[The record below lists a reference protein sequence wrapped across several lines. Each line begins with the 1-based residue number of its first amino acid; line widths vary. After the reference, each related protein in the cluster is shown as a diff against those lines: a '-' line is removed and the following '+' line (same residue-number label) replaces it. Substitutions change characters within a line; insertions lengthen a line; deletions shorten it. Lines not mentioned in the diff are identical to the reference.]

1 MLQNPDEVIPVQTAT
16 PLQVLMLCAE
26 HGALAGA
33 KVGGMADVL
42 AGLPPAL
49 KACGVQASVVM
60 PGYGFLGQQAHAGDG
75 EQRLVFSVPFRH
87 RMEQISLQRITDPRD
102 GDLCIYLLDN
112 PAWHTAPG
120 QIYVASGD
128 GRPFADD
135 ADRFALFGVAVA
147 EALLQ
152 GLIPKPHVLHLHD
165 WHQGFFALLRS
176 IDPRYGQLK
185 AIPSVL
191 SIHNLALQGTRPLA
205 QEASSLAA
213 WYPWLEKY
221 PAEILDRRYPNCV
234 NPLRAAICL
243 SDRVHLVSP
252 NYCREVL
259 RPSDPITGFVG
270 GEGLEADLQHCD
282 GKQQLVGILNGCDY
296 PDDQEDSRPSIQEL
310 VLGCHR
316 TLTAAQ
322 ANRDTVRAIDFIAAQ
337 RLWQP
342 MEEKAFL
349 LTFVGRLTSQKVAL
363 LCRSLNGKSVLEH
376 ILARL
381 ALFSPAARF
390 FMLGNG
396 DEQIAR
402 AFQQLAARHDNF
414 IFINHFDVKLSELV
428 YRRGDLFLMP
438 SSFEPCGI
446 SQMLA
451 MRSGQPCLVSSV
463 GGLVDTVKD
472 GENGWRFEGDDTDSQ
487 ARALLSK
494 LDFLLETTGTSD
506 WQRVAKAA
514 LDTRFSWEEAAASYL
529 NKLYRPLL
537 GTY

>member
-1 MLQNPDEVIPVQTAT
+1 MQISNAINTEASAHPV
-16 PLQVLMLCAE
+16 QVLMLCAE

-49 KACGVQASVVM
+49 KAKGVQASVVM
-60 PGYGFLGQQAHAGDG
+60 PGYGFLGCQGHGTDEAP
-75 EQRLVFSVPFRH
+75 RRFFSVPFRH
-87 RMEQISLQRITDPRD
+87 GMVQISLQQLPDPRD
-102 GDLCIYLLDN
+102 EGLSIYLLDN

-120 QIYVASGD
+120 QLYVASGD

-152 GLIPKPHVLHLHD
+152 GIIPKPQVLHLHD
-165 WHQGFFALLRS
+165 WHQGFFALLRG
-176 IDPRYGQLK
+176 IDPRYGELK

-213 WYPWLEKY
+213 WYPWLGQY
-221 PAEILDRRYPNCV
+221 PAQILDRRYPNCV

-259 RPSDPITGFVG
+259 RPSDPATGFVG
-270 GEGLEADLQHCD
+270 GEGLEEDLQHCD

-296 PDDQEDSRPSIQEL
+296 PDEPQEIRPSVQQL

-322 ANRDTVRAIDFIAAQ
+322 ANRDTVRALDFIAAQ

-342 MEEKAFL
+342 MDEHAFL
-349 LTFVGRLTSQKVAL
+349 LTFVGRLTSQKVEL
-363 LCRSLNGKSVLEH
+363 LRHRLDGKRVLEQ
-376 ILARL
+376 ILQRL
-381 ALFSPAARF
+381 GLFSPLARF

-396 DEQIAR
+396 DDRIAR
-402 AFQQLAARHDNF
+402 EFQQLAARYDNF
-414 IFINHFDVKLSELV
+414 IFINHFDVKLSELL

-472 GENGWRFEGDDTDSQ
+472 GENGWRFDGDDTDSQ
-487 ARALLSK
+487 ARALLNK
-494 LDFLLETTGTSD
+494 LDYLLHTTGTPD

-514 LDTRFSWEEAAASYL
+514 LETRFTWEEAAASYL
-529 NKLYRPLL
+529 DKLYRPLL